1 MSAEQFEYVLRLAD
15 NALILGQRL
24 SEWCGHSPFLEE
36 DIAMA
41 NTALDHI
48 GRARM
53 LYTHAGRLEGRGRD
67 EDALAFQRD
76 EREFRNVLMCELPVG
91 DYAFTLV
98 RQYLLDV
105 YHRHQ
110 FAALMSSADDELAAI
125 AAKASKEAAYHVRR
139 SGDWVLRFGDGTE
152 ESHRRS
158 QAALDE
164 LWAYTAELFATDE
177 IEDAMILARMA
188 PDMNAVR
195 QAWEAEVLPH
205 LRAATLVLPED
216 SDGWQASGGRAGL
229 HTEHMGHL
237 LAEMQTV
244 QRTFPGLQ
252 W

>member
-76 EREFRNVLMCELPVG
+76 EREFRNVLMCELPIG

-195 QAWEAEVLPH
+195 QAWEAEVLPR

>member
-1 MSAEQFEYVLRLAD
+1 MSAGHFEYVLRLAD

-67 EDALAFQRD
+67 EDALAFHRD
-76 EREFRNVLMCELPVG
+76 EREFGNVLMCELPIG

-110 FAALMSSADDELAAI
+110 FAALMSSVDDELAAI

-158 QAALDE
+158 QAALDT
-164 LWAYTAELFATDE
+164 LWAYTPELFATDE
-177 IEDAMILARMA
+177 VEQAMADARIA
-188 PDMNAVR
+188 PDMDAVR
-195 QAWEAEVLPH
+195 EAWDNEVLAH
-205 LRAATLVLPED
+205 LHAATLVVPEET
-216 SDGWQASGGRAGL
+216 DGWQASGGRAGL

-244 QRTFPGLQ
+244 QRTHPGLQ